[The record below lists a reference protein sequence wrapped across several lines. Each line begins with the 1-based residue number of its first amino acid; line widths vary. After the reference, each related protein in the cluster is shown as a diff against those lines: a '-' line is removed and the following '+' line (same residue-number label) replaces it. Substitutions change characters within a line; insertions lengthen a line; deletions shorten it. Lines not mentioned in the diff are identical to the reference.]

1 MKAVSIHEHGGLD
14 VLQVDN
20 IPKPEP
26 GPGQVRIHLK
36 TSALNHLDIWVRN
49 GFPGIPLPMIL
60 GSDGAGHICTVGENV
75 SRFKADDEVLVQ
87 PLVYCGECR
96 NCQAGNEN
104 MCATMGI
111 LGESTNG
118 TNCEFIVLDEK
129 CVEPK
134 PENISFA
141 EAAAFPLVAQTA
153 YQMLVKRANVQPGEN
168 VLVWGAGS
176 GVGHMAVQI
185 AKIAGCN
192 VIATAGTDEKCNY
205 ARELGADLVVHHYND
220 DVAGEVITFC
230 GKVDVVFEHV
240 GSATWDVSMKVLK
253 NGGRVVTCGA
263 TTGANVA
270 IDLRHLFFKQ
280 QSVLG
285 STMGDAD
292 SFMQVI
298 KLVEEGQLKP
308 RIDKIFSLDDIAIA
322 HEYLENSE
330 QFGKVVITI

>member
-1 MKAVSIHEHGGLD
+1 VT
-14 VLQVDN
+14 V
-20 IPKPEP
+20 P
-26 GPGQVRIHLK
+26 GKFAQLAESV
-36 TSALNHLDIWVRN
+36 T
-49 GFPGIPLPMIL
+49 
-60 GSDGAGHICTVGENV
+60 
-75 SRFKADDEVLVQ
+75 RFKADDEVLIQ
-87 PLVYCGECR
+87 PLVYCGACR

-129 CVEPK
+129 FVEPK
-134 PENISFA
+134 PDNISFT
-141 EAAAFPLVAQTA
+141 EAAAFPLVGQTA
-153 YQMLVKRANVQPGEN
+153 YQMLVKRAQVQPGEN

-192 VIATAGTDEKCNY
+192 VIATAGTDEKCSF
-205 ARELGADLVVHHYND
+205 ARDLGADLVVHHYND
-220 DVAGEVITFC
+220 NVAGVIKSFC

-240 GSATWDVSMKVLK
+240 GKATWDVSMKVLK

-263 TTGANVA
+263 TTGPNVA
-270 IDLRHLFFKQ
+270 IDLRYLFFKQ

-292 SFMQVI
+292 SFTQVI

-308 RIDKIFSLDDIAIA
+308 RIDKTFSLDDIASA